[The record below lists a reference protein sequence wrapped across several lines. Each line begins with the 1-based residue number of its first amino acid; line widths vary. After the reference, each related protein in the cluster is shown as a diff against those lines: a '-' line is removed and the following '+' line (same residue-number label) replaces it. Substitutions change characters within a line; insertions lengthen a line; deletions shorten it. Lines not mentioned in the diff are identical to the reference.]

1 MFYFRTIA
9 FSILLL
15 LLGEAVAISAVTWS
29 FLESSTSSF
38 QFIKIASDNRA
49 RDTVVSLAKA
59 SEVRMNA
66 RGYSELQKTFA
77 RLKSVTE
84 KDPDEFRILEIVL
97 LNPEGIVLANSD
109 EVENSIALKDR
120 KSDEKYKS
128 NLYESAL
135 RMRKWQYPEPVILP
149 ETIQPR
155 QKSNWIVNQ
164 LEFLVYKFFPEAK
177 EQKGMVSVAVYH
189 ETKLDVVGSIHLIY
203 SRGNISLFLDKQKD
217 IFLWML
223 RTYAILAFVIS
234 LALIILFVIV
244 SIFNRRNSDIK
255 KKHLPE
261 ESKNPPLIEKIVVKE
276 ELVHKEGLDKAE
288 NKEVSIKESSSKPE
302 PSILT
307 ENPRE
312 THPISKDARDEEE
325 SIITNRKVVDA
336 IYLGKNGS

>member
-66 RGYSELQKTFA
+66 MGYSELQKTFA

-97 LNPEGIVLANSD
+97 LNPDGIVLANSD
-109 EVENSIALKDR
+109 GVENPLALKDS
-120 KSDEKYKS
+120 KSDDKYKS

-149 ETIQPR
+149 EILQPR

-164 LEFLVYKFFPEAK
+164 LEILVYKFFPEAK

-234 LALIILFVIV
+234 LALIILFIIV

-255 KKHLPE
+255 KKHIPE
-261 ESKNPPLIEKIVVKE
+261 ESENPPLIEKIIVKE
-276 ELVHKEGLDKAE
+276 ELTHKESQDKPE
-288 NKEVSIKESSSKPE
+288 SKEVPIKESSLTPE
-302 PSILT
+302 PSILV
-307 ENPRE
+307 EKLGESRAR
-312 THPISKDARDEEE
+312 SLDARDEEE
-325 SIITNRKVVDA
+325 PILTKRKVVDA